1 MINHERIWLEPQCCA
16 DPYVGRQWCAP
27 GPGDPCEE
35 GNSWTEYVRADTIS
49 ALRAEN
55 ERLQCELRLAIS
67 ARDYAN
73 DMFDKGRAENERL
86 REALRFLF
94 AETKWK
100 PIDKD
105 NMEFEGRVSCYQL
118 DKARAALKGN
128 REQAAK
134 DKVE

>member
-1 MINHERIWLEPQCCA
+1 MINHERIWLEPWCCA

-35 GNSWTEYVRADTIS
+35 GTSWTEYVRADTIS
-49 ALRAEN
+49 ALH
-55 ERLQCELRLAIS
+55 
-67 ARDYAN
+67 
-73 DMFDKGRAENERL
+73 AENERL

-100 PIDKD
+100 SIDKD

-128 REQAAK
+128 GEGK
-134 DKVE
+134 